1 MLIMDKSKNIFF
13 WSPFLSNVGTKLAVT
28 NSIEI
33 LKDKTKNKIF
43 LINLMGEFE
52 DFSYKGVKNYFSKYQ
67 KFFTSKW
74 IIIKNLNMDY
84 KYYIYTLAYNK
95 FEKE

>member
-33 LKDKTKNKIF
+33 LKDKKTKI
-43 LINLMGEFE
+43 
-52 DFSYKGVKNYFSKYQ
+52 
-67 KFFTSKW
+67 KFF
-74 IIIKNLNMDY
+74 
-84 KYYIYTLAYNK
+84 
-95 FEKE
+95 